1 MLKYVSKFALDIL
14 PSVVATIIGAYIVN
28 HYIVA
33 RPADAPVAAA
43 VSTSDPAKADP
54 KASESVA
61 AIPEAGVKAKG
72 ISERAILEK
81 TATEKPAVVDKPAE
95 AAGLPAEPRRHQP
108 VLREKAVAKA
118 VQSPA
123 PAPAAAP
130 PSPPAEAAV
139 APEEKRDANDLARAA
154 IERLRGTNEAA
165 PRVQEAVRIPEAPR
179 APEAPHVASAPA
191 VQPLPPPIMVSA
203 PNTEASNP
211 ATGSVP
217 IKPPYGVARI
227 DDPRRPRPPADIP
240 SSSPPVDL
248 RAEAAL
254 PPPRERTSVA
264 DDVLSAAKSVFH
276 AVLPR

>member
-33 RPADAPVAAA
+33 KPDAPVAAA
-43 VSTSDPAKADP
+43 VSTSDPAKAEP

-61 AIPEAGVKAKG
+61 ALPEAGVKAKG
-72 ISERAILEK
+72 ISERALLEK
-81 TATEKPAVVDKPAE
+81 TATEKPAVVDKPADT
-95 AAGLPAEPRRHQP
+95 AGLPETRRHQP

-118 VQSPA
+118 VQIPA
-123 PAPAAAP
+123 SAPAAAP
-130 PSPPAEAAV
+130 ATPPIEAPV

-154 IERLRGTNEAA
+154 IERLRGTNEAS
-165 PRVQEAVRIPEAPR
+165 PRVPEAVRIPEAPR
-179 APEAPHVASAPA
+179 AAETPHVASAPA

-203 PNTEASNP
+203 PNTEAVNS

-217 IKPPYGVARI
+217 VKPPYGTART
-227 DDPRRPRPPADIP
+227 DDPRRPTPPADIP

-254 PPPRERTSVA
+254 SPPRQHTSVA